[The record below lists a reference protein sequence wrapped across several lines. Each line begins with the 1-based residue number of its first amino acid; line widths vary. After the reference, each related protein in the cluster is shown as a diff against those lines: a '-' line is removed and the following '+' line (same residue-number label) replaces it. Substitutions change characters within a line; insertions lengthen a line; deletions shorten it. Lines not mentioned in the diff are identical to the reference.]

1 MVICHSIRGGRIA
14 FKALPFLVQLSA
26 LYTLCPRND
35 QRPLMSLLALGINH
49 NTASVA
55 LRERVA
61 FGPDCIDHA
70 LRELAAQPGVSEA
83 VIVSTCN
90 RTELYCALEQGHGEQ
105 VAQWLQQYH
114 GLDNAEVDK
123 AIYQHHDEEAVRHL
137 MRVAC
142 GLDSLV
148 LGEPQILGQIKQSY
162 AHAQQAEVLKGSLER
177 LFQKAFSVA
186 KRVRTDTEIGASAV
200 SVAFAAVSLARRIFS
215 DLSQTKVLLVGA
227 GETIELV
234 ARHLREQNVRQMM
247 VANRTLQRAHT
258 LAEEF
263 GAQVMTLEEIPDYL
277 HEADI
282 VITSTASPL
291 PIIGKGMVERA
302 LKARRFRPMFLVDI
316 AVPRDIEAQVDDLP
330 DAYLYT
336 VDDLQGII
344 EQNLETRKRAATQ
357 AEVIVLEERDEFMDW
372 YRSLHAVDLIRD
384 YRAQAQQYAEEELTR
399 ALQALAQGESP
410 EAAAR
415 ALTHR
420 LTNKLIH
427 APTQALRQAGASGDR
442 EQLIQLRQ
450 VLGLSAD

>member
-1 MVICHSIRGGRIA
+1 
-14 FKALPFLVQLSA
+14 
-26 LYTLCPRND
+26 
-35 QRPLMSLLALGINH
+35 MSLLALGINH

-61 FGPDCIDHA
+61 FGSDCIDRA
-70 LRELAAQPGVSEA
+70 LRELVEQPGVSEA

-90 RTELYCALEQGHGEQ
+90 RTELYCSLEQGQGEQ
-105 VAQWLQQYH
+105 VLSWLQRFHQ
-114 GLDNAEVDK
+114 LEASEVLS
-123 AIYQHHDEEAVRHL
+123 AIYRHQDEEAVRHL

-162 AHAQQAEVLKGSLER
+162 AHAQQAEAVKGSLER
-177 LFQKAFSVA
+177 LFQKSFSVA

-200 SVAFAAVSLARRIFS
+200 SVAFAAVSLGKRIFS

-234 ARHLREQNVRQMM
+234 ARHLREQNVTQMM
-247 VANRTLQRAHT
+247 VANRTLQRAQL

-282 VITSTASPL
+282 VISSTASPL

-302 LKARRFRPMFLVDI
+302 LKARRFKPMFLVDI
-316 AVPRDIEAQVDDLP
+316 AVPRDIEAEVDELS

-344 EQNLETRKRAATQ
+344 EQNLETRKRAA
-357 AEVIVLEERDEFMDW
+357 AEAELIVQEERDDFMGW
-372 YRSLHAVDLIRD
+372 YRSQHSVDLIRD
-384 YRAQAQQYAEEELTR
+384 YRHQAQQVADEELQR
-399 ALQALAQGESP
+399 ALLALQQGENAEQALK
-410 EAAAR
+410 

-427 APTQALRQAGASGDR
+427 APTQALRQAAAQGDSHK
-442 EQLIQLRQ
+442 LSQLRQ
-450 VLGLSAD
+450 VLGLSQES